1 MEMVEQKK
9 VVVTGVGMVTP
20 LGVET
25 SLVWDRLTNGQSGI
39 STINRFD
46 VSDLDCKIGGQVLIK
61 GESEEYVFD
70 PELWIEDRETKKI
83 DVFIQ
88 FGIAAADIALRDS
101 GILESNVNPERV
113 GVLVGSGIGG
123 LPFIEKN
130 VVSMSDRGPR
140 GVKPFFVPGSL
151 INLLPGHI
159 SIRYGFEGYC
169 NAVVGACAT
178 GAMALAEAARTIT
191 NGVCDVIVAGG
202 SESALCRSGIAGFSV
217 IKALST
223 RFNNDPQTAS
233 RPWDKDRDGFVMGE
247 GAGIMVLE
255 DYEHAKKRGAK
266 IYAELSGYG
275 LSSDAYHV
283 TAPHPTGAGG
293 ARAMRLALQSA
304 MLAPEDINYVNAHGT
319 STPAGDSVEIT
330 AIKDVFQE
338 HAYKLAISS
347 TKSSIGHLLG
357 AAGGVEAI
365 FAVLSL
371 KSGVVPPTLNLHN
384 SSEDTR
390 LNLVPLVSEERK
402 VTHVMSNS
410 FGFGGVNASVIFSA
424 I

>member
-1 MEMVEQKK
+1 MVEQKK

-25 SLVWDRLTNGQSGI
+25 PVIWDRLVNGKSGI
-39 STINRFD
+39 STVNRFD

-61 GESEEYVFD
+61 GEAEEYVFD
-70 PELWIEDRETKKI
+70 PERWIEDRETKKI
-83 DVFIQ
+83 DAFIQ
-88 FGIAAADIALRDS
+88 FGIAAADIALKDS
-101 GILESNVNPERV
+101 GILENSLNPERV

-130 VVSMSDRGPR
+130 VISMTERGPR

-191 NGVCDVIVAGG
+191 NGICDVIVAGG
-202 SESALCRSGIAGFSV
+202 AEGALCRSGIAGFSV

-223 RFNNDPQTAS
+223 RFNDAPQTAS
-233 RPWDKDRDGFVMGE
+233 RPWDVDRDGFVMGE

-283 TAPHPTGAGG
+283 TAPHPSGAGG
-293 ARAMRLALQSA
+293 ARAMKLALQSA
-304 MLAPEDINYVNAHGT
+304 KLAPESIDYVNAHGT
-319 STPAGDSVEIT
+319 STPAGDSVEIS
-330 AIKDVFQE
+330 AVKEVFKE

-357 AAGGVEAI
+357 AAGGVEAV
-365 FAVLSL
+365 FSVLTL
-371 KSGVVPPTLNLHN
+371 GSGVIPPTLNLHN
-384 SSEDTR
+384 SSEDKQ
-390 LNLVPLVSEERK
+390 LNLVPLVAEERK
-402 VTHVMSNS
+402 VKHVLSNS

-424 I
+424 M